1 MSLKI
6 NEASWK
12 FVGLQKT
19 VILNRYT
26 GFLVD
31 RKSPHMSKIQF
42 GFWQCSWWQIEK
54 HSCVV

>member
-1 MSLKI
+1 MSSKI
-6 NEASWK
+6 KEASWK

-31 RKSPHMSKIQF
+31 PKSPHMSKMQF
-42 GFWQCSWWQIEK
+42 GFVLIGRY
-54 HSCVV
+54 SCHKTEGG